1 MDKDT
6 INRTIA
12 EVCGWKEIPWEELT
26 NPREAREKKLFCIDS
41 PTSRCGWMPDF
52 LNDLNTCAEMVRG
65 LSIHQQDQ
73 FSFEL
78 WSIIR
83 RDRKAS
89 ETEVG
94 SVDFLAVNATAS
106 QRAEAFLRTLN
117 LWTPTGEENE

>member
-1 MDKDT
+1 MNKDT

-12 EVCGWKEIPWEELT
+12 EAVGWKYHPFGGGWQKPGDV
-26 NPREAREKKLFCIDS
+26 NPDRSNTPPRYTDC
-41 PTSRCGWMPDF
+41 
-52 LNDLNTCAEMVRG
+52 LNACAEMVRG
-65 LSIHQQDQ
+65 ISIHQQDQ

-106 QRAEAFLRTLN
+106 QRCEAFLKTLS